1 MLRDM
6 LLIYRGELTVALRN
20 RSWLFMGMLQ
30 PVLYLSFFGPLL
42 VKIAASTPG
51 FPPGS
56 AWAVLTP
63 GLIIQ
68 LALFNSAF
76 AGYSVL
82 ADHRSG
88 VLERLRVTPVSRI
101 ALMLGRVLATA
112 VLTMV
117 QALMTTLLATAIFHL
132 RAPVSGVALTLVI
145 AALVSVTLASCSNAV
160 ALKLKNEPAFSAI
173 LNAVLLP
180 IGLLSGMLVPITA
193 GLAPTWLFVLSRFNP
208 LVYIVA
214 TGRSLF
220 RDELDPNT
228 LLLGTGVLVVM
239 TVLSVWWGARTYQ
252 RENI

>member
-1 MLRDM
+1 MLRDIV
-6 LLIYRGELTVALRN
+6 LIYRAELSIALRN
-20 RSWLFMGMLQ
+20 RSWLVMGMVQ
-30 PVLYLSFFGPLL
+30 PLLYLLLFGPLL

-82 ADHRSG
+82 ADNDSG
-88 VLERLRVTPVSRI
+88 VLERLRVTPASRA

-117 QALMTTLLATAIFHL
+117 QSLLTIILATIIFHL
-132 RAPVSGVALTLVI
+132 DAPILGIALTLVI

-160 ALKLKNEPAFSAI
+160 ALKLKNEPAFSSI

-180 IGLLSGMLVPITA
+180 LGLLSGMLVPITA
-193 GLAPTWLFVLSRFNP
+193 GLAPTWLFVLSRLNP
-208 LVYIVA
+208 LVYIVD

-220 RDELDPNT
+220 RDDLSPGP
-228 LLLGTGVLVVM
+228 LLLGAAVLVAM
-239 TVLSVWWGARTYQ
+239 TSLAVWWGTRTYQ